1 MKKLFKKLK
10 ARFRYEPYVLV
21 MTPTPNAIFV
31 CSDYGHL
38 AGATKVLLIVA

>member
-10 ARFRYEPYVLV
+10 AHFRYELYVLV
-21 MTPTPNAIFV
+21 MTPPPNAIFV

-38 AGATKVLLIVA
+38 AGATKFLLTVA

>member
-10 ARFRYEPYVLV
+10 ARFRYELHVLV
-21 MTPTPNAIFV
+21 TTPTPNAIFV
-31 CSDYGHL
+31 CRDYGHL